1 MATTAEECIE
11 QEPED
16 EMQSA
21 INAELLGMIAQA
33 KELGILP
40 REHFTEIEFNLDENC
55 QATSIEYWKNSLRSN
70 EDRVAVVIPECLQ
83 NQFMFPVTARAL
95 NKIVKMIVNSFRVY
109 LLL

>member
-1 MATTAEECIE
+1 MATTAQECIE

-40 REHFTEIEFNLDENC
+40 REHFTEIEFNLTENC
-55 QATSIEYWKNSLRSN
+55 QATSIEYWPNSLRAN
-70 EDRVAVVIPECLQ
+70 EDRVAVMIPECLHSK
-83 NQFMFPVTARAL
+83 FMFPVTARAL
-95 NKIVKMIVNSFRVY
+95 NKIVK
-109 LLL
+109 

>member
-1 MATTAEECIE
+1 MATTAQECIE

-16 EMQSA
+16 GMQSA

-70 EDRVAVVIPECLQ
+70 EDRVAVMIPQSLHSK
-83 NQFMFPVTARAL
+83 FVFPVTARAL
-95 NKIVKMIVNSFRVY
+95 NKIVK
-109 LLL
+109 